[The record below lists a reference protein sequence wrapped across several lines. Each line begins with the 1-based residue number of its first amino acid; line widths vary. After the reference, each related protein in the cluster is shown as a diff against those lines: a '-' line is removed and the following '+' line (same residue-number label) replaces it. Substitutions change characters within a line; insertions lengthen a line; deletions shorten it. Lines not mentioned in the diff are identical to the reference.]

1 MASFGTTTRRR
12 KLRDNSKT
20 VTEVLCDDAK
30 SALENFVGFRN
41 VGHTDAWMEDV
52 NGRPV
57 SQKTLDPSR
66 ELMTDILQDTK
77 QYLAESIRALADFR
91 HGRVHGNV
99 TREEAIEILKIA

>member
-1 MASFGTTTRRR
+1 
-12 KLRDNSKT
+12 
-20 VTEVLCDDAK
+20 
-30 SALENFVGFRN
+30 
-41 VGHTDAWMEDV
+41 MEDV

-66 ELMTDILQDTK
+66 KLMTDILQDTK

-99 TREEAIEILKIA
+99 TREEVIEILKDCIAHYEKTLHRYGADKIASF